1 MLHPLRSLSFQRQKK
16 KIRARKG
23 RFQKGSFSH
32 QKKKNVSKEKR
43 PRKGKYRGQ
52 NARAN
57 TLLSINKTP
66 NYTSSPTRYRDFRVL
81 VLLSAFFLL
90 ALLYISQRRLRM
102 MTRRRRRR
110 EEARATERERERIFS
125 SSLDAFCLLFVSFLH
140 PRDIFIRAK
149 IFFSFSNT
157 EERQKTL
164 VSPLPFFCP
173 VQVSL
178 SRALELFFE
187 NKKIQKNEKRASRE
201 RENQNHCFTPQQPLR
216 YIPLSSARD
225 DGNDEYHHQQQERRR
240 RKGRGRG
247 GQKAHEKRR
256 VRRGRVGTQNT
267 SRLPTRNLGEEVYVQ
282 DLGKVSD
289 DVKVVEAEK
298 RSWNRKPLAR
308 PIDGQTDSIRTF

>member
-1 MLHPLRSLSFQRQKK
+1 M
-16 KIRARKG
+16 
-23 RFQKGSFSH
+23 
-32 QKKKNVSKEKR
+32 SKEKR

-66 NYTSSPTRYRDFRVL
+66 NYTSSLHQISGFSRPRAALCF
-81 VLLSAFFLL
+81 LSSRA
-90 ALLYISQRRLRM
+90 ALYF
-102 MTRRRRRR
+102 TKTAEDDDKTTT
-110 EEARATERERERIFS
+110 EEERGSPVCPVNRERERERIFS

-201 RENQNHCFTPQQPLR
+201 REKTKIISLPHNNLFDIYPSFLC
-216 YIPLSSARD
+216 AR
-225 DGNDEYHHQQQERRR
+225 RW
-240 RKGRGRG
+240 
-247 GQKAHEKRR
+247 KR
-256 VRRGRVGTQNT
+256 
-267 SRLPTRNLGEEVYVQ
+267 
-282 DLGKVSD
+282 
-289 DVKVVEAEK
+289 
-298 RSWNRKPLAR
+298 
-308 PIDGQTDSIRTF
+308 